1 MFALNSSANS
11 LLPDNVVNEK
21 PTLAADQSTTYLI
34 LQANLSTPCNNT
46 FFGLLIVYT
55 ANCLHFKIETILTI
69 RLIMVC
75 PFYCMEKG
83 YKAGFN
89 FVKLLLDM

>member
-21 PTLAADQSTTYLI
+21 PTLAADQSTTYLL

-46 FFGLLIVYT
+46 FVGLENSWFALLIVYT
-55 ANCLHFKIETILTI
+55 SKSKQ
-69 RLIMVC
+69 
-75 PFYCMEKG
+75 Y
-83 YKAGFN
+83 
-89 FVKLLLDM
+89 